1 MFEVNFFEKKQRN
14 FLPYVLSGAFLFLLV
29 LVGVYFFS
37 AQAYYTKAEI
47 RDREW
52 LQTEEEQLRVSR
64 QMQEYAQLTERTA
77 ENNATCEA
85 KQHPMAFVVRE
96 IIGQVPIRE

>member
-47 RDREW
+47 RDR
-52 LQTEEEQLRVSR
+52 
-64 QMQEYAQLTERTA
+64 
-77 ENNATCEA
+77 
-85 KQHPMAFVVRE
+85 
-96 IIGQVPIRE
+96 